1 MISVLI
7 ELLFFIVYLDSID
20 KSDEMKN
27 YVKRAIFDSFSKKV
41 LPNKV
46 LILLGA
52 RRVGKTELIKNYLE
66 NIPSSTYLQLNGED
80 INDANLLKERS
91 VVNYK
96 RLLTN
101 IDLLV
106 IDEAQTIPEIGLIL
120 KLIVDSIDGIKI
132 IATGSSIFDLNNTL
146 GEPLV
151 GHKNTLYLYPMAQL
165 EFSTQENYKQTIE
178 KLEERLLFGSYPE
191 LMQYPDWEE
200 KKEYLFEIIN
210 SYLLKDI
217 LVFEGIKH
225 ADKIYNL
232 LRLIAFQIGKEVPIQ
247 ELANQLQ
254 LSKNTVANY
263 LDLLAKVFIIFKVEG
278 FSRNLR
284 KEIVKSSRWYFY
296 DNGIRNGIIN
306 NFNRLESRTDVGDLW
321 ENYLA
326 VERIKKQE
334 YQKSNTKNY
343 FWRTY
348 DQQELDWLEEKADAL
363 AGFEFKWNENKKVKI
378 PTAFAKAYPDAS
390 FEVINR
396 LNYLDFIL

>member
-1 MISVLI
+1 M
-7 ELLFFIVYLDSID
+7 E
-20 KSDEMKN
+20 N
-27 YVKRAIFDSFSKKV
+27 YFKRALFQDFGKKV

-52 RRVGKTELIKNYLE
+52 RRVGKTELIKNYLQT
-66 NIPSSTYLQLNGED
+66 IPDGSYLQLNGED

-91 VVNYK
+91 VTNYK
-96 RLLTN
+96 RLLHN

-106 IDEAQTIPEIGLIL
+106 IDEAQTIPDIGLIL
-120 KLIVDSIDGIKI
+120 KLIVDSIEGIKI
-132 IATGSSIFDLNNTL
+132 IATGSSVFDLNNHL

-151 GHKNTLYLYPMAQL
+151 GRKNTLYLFPLAQM
-165 EFSTQENYKQTIE
+165 EYSAQENYKQTTE
-178 KLEERLLFGSYPE
+178 NLEQRLLFGGYPE
-191 LMQYPDWEE
+191 LIQYPDWED

-225 ADKIYNL
+225 ADKIYDL
-232 LRLIAFQIGKEVPIQ
+232 LRLIAYQLGKEVSLQ

-254 LSKNTVANY
+254 MSKNTVANY
-263 LDLLAKVFIIFKVEG
+263 LDLLSKVFIVFKIEG

-306 NFNRLESRTDVGDLW
+306 NFNRLDSRTDVGDLW

-326 VERIKKQE
+326 VERVKKQN
-334 YQKSNTKNY
+334 YLKIKTNNY

-348 DQQELDWLEEKADAL
+348 DQQELDWLEEKGDQL
-363 AGFEFKWNENKKVKI
+363 AGFEFKWNENKKTKI
-378 PTAFAKAYPDAS
+378 PTAFAKAYQEAT
-390 FEVINR
+390 FEVINKS
-396 LNYLDFIL
+396 NYLDFIT

>member
-1 MISVLI
+1 M
-7 ELLFFIVYLDSID
+7 ENYL
-20 KSDEMKN
+20 
-27 YVKRAIFDSFSKKV
+27 KRALFQDFGKKV
-41 LPNKV
+41 LSNKV

-52 RRVGKTELIKNYLE
+52 RRVGKTELLKNYLQT
-66 NIPSSTYLQLNGED
+66 IPAGSYLQFNGED

-91 VVNYK
+91 VANYK
-96 RLLTN
+96 RLLHN
-101 IDLLV
+101 IDVLV

-120 KLIVDSIDGIKI
+120 KLIVDSIEGIKI
-132 IATGSSIFDLNNTL
+132 IATGSSIFDLNNNL

-151 GHKNTLYLYPMAQL
+151 GRKNTLYLFPIAQM
-165 EFSTQENYKQTIE
+165 EYSQYENYKQTTE

-191 LMQYPDWEE
+191 LLQYPDWEG
-200 KKEYLFEIIN
+200 KKEYLYEIIN

-225 ADKIYNL
+225 ADKIYDL
-232 LRLIAFQIGKEVPIQ
+232 LRLIAHQLGKEVSLQ

-254 LSKNTVANY
+254 MSKNTVANY
-263 LDLLAKVFIIFKVEG
+263 LDLLSKVFIIFKVEG

-306 NFNRLESRTDVGDLW
+306 NFNRLDSRTDVGDLW

-326 VERIKKQE
+326 VERVKKQN
-334 YQKSNTKNY
+334 YLKIKTNNY

-348 DQQELDWLEEKADAL
+348 DQQELDWLEEKGDAL
-363 AGFEFKWNENKKVKI
+363 AGFEFKWSETKKSKV
-378 PTAFAKAYPDAS
+378 PAAFAKGYPDAT

-396 LNYLDFIL
+396 SNYLDFIT